1 MAEIAR
7 VSELKPYQGPEHRS
21 FQLGQGPGG
30 VLLIHGF
37 PGTPAEVRGI
47 GKALAENGWH
57 ARGPLL
63 PGFGPDIVSLADKR
77 REDWLKA
84 VGAEWGALRADHDP
98 CVLIGFSMGGALA
111 LHLAQHFPPDRLVL
125 IAPFWRLPGLLPRL
139 VPVLKLVLPEMKP
152 FKDADFDAPEVQA
165 GFQRL
170 LPDVDLDDPEVR
182 DYLQEEITLP
192 LSVIDEV
199 FRLGAEAHR
208 LARTVSV
215 PTLVIQGRDDQMA
228 RPELTRKLVER
239 LRDGKL
245 DGRMIYREIGGPH
258 ELIHE
263 GSEQQAEVIELI
275 FDFLNEKL

>member
-1 MAEIAR
+1 
-7 VSELKPYQGPEHRS
+7 
-21 FQLGQGPGG
+21 
-30 VLLIHGF
+30 LLIHGF

-47 GKALAENGWH
+47 GAALAGNGWH

-63 PGFGPDIVSLADKR
+63 PGFGPDIVTLADKR
-77 REDWLKA
+77 RTDWLEA
-84 VGAEWGALRADHDP
+84 VGAEWGALLAEHDP
-98 CVLIGFSMGGALA
+98 CVLVGFSMGGALA
-111 LHLAQHFPPDRLVL
+111 LNLAQRYPPDRLVL

-139 VPVLKLVLPEMKP
+139 VPVLKLVMPEMRP

-170 LPDVDLDDPEVR
+170 LPDVDLDDPQVR
-182 DYLQEEITLP
+182 DYLREELTLP

-239 LRDGKL
+239 LGDGPA
-245 DGRMIYREIGGPH
+245 DGQVVYREIGGPH

-275 FDFLNEKL
+275 TDFLNWNS